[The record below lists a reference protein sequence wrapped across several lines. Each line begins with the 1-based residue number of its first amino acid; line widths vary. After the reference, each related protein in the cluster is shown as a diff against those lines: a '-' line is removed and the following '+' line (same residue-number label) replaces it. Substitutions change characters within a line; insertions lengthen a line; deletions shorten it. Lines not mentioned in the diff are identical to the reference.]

1 MKLSGQYTLLCLF
14 LLASASIGSQ
24 ELLKEMHLGFSD
36 CAPALF
42 VPLRTNTTVV
52 LRDIA
57 YAKNGMLDSFTVE
70 VSYAPAAGTSLRA
83 TVNHE
88 KWTGTCSSL
97 EYTVEI
103 AGRKQTS
110 QSYDSFDPTK
120 LPRTVGFSPEGAG
133 IILAGGPLQADLSTK
148 FEYDDRGRRYIPRQE
163 FGVDGVSYEV
173 VYSDYSYLGPPTG
186 KLRSY
191 TARIAVR
198 AK

>member
-83 TVNHE
+83 TVNH
-88 KWTGTCSSL
+88 
-97 EYTVEI
+97 
-103 AGRKQTS
+103 
-110 QSYDSFDPTK
+110 
-120 LPRTVGFSPEGAG
+120 
-133 IILAGGPLQADLSTK
+133 
-148 FEYDDRGRRYIPRQE
+148 
-163 FGVDGVSYEV
+163 
-173 VYSDYSYLGPPTG
+173 
-186 KLRSY
+186 
-191 TARIAVR
+191 
-198 AK
+198 